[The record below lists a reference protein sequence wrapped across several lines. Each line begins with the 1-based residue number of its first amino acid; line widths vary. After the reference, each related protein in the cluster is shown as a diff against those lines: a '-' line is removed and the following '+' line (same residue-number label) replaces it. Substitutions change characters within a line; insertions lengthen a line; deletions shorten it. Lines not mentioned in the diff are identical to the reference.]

1 MRFSKPQSR
10 ADHDE
15 SDKSADLTA
24 VGIWLKTER
33 EKRNESLDSVSSITR
48 IGRPYLEAIE
58 EGDLSKLPGQAY
70 IRGFIKLYAAHLG
83 LSADDAL
90 QRLEHRELNQPVPA
104 EDIPAAKSPD
114 RPALAA
120 PRPWLRYGVMAMT
133 AISVA
138 VYVLFFST
146 PDRKTAPPKNA
157 DSTVAAPAKEQVTAP
172 PTGNNPAAPVA
183 QPADKPSSEKAGNAP
198 LQEGPVLRLKAVRD
212 AKMHITIDSAVSQ
225 EYNLIAGDIVEWKAD
240 KSFQIDLDNAAA
252 VEAELD
258 GKQLPSFGDA
268 GKAAH
273 LVITRSGVQQN

>member
-1 MRFSKPQSR
+1 M
-10 ADHDE
+10 
-15 SDKSADLTA
+15 
-24 VGIWLKTER
+24 
-33 EKRNESLDSVSSITR
+33 
-48 IGRPYLEAIE
+48 
-58 EGDLSKLPGQAY
+58 
-70 IRGFIKLYAAHLG
+70 
-83 LSADDAL
+83 
-90 QRLEHRELNQPVPA
+90 
-104 EDIPAAKSPD
+104 
-114 RPALAA
+114 
-120 PRPWLRYGVMAMT
+120 
-133 AISVA
+133 
-138 VYVLFFST
+138 
-146 PDRKTAPPKNA
+146 
-157 DSTVAAPAKEQVTAP
+157 TAP